1 MAIKNRFSPHL
12 VSSSSMQLLL
22 LYSEKD
28 FSYLRLDQLS
38 DPFPQYNSFLMDGRK
53 PSAGDK
59 NLLPNLAVLEKNS
72 SRIKIKKCLTIWLC
86 RIMFFLLKIVGNN
99 HTPNV
104 FILTKLF
111 SKHSE
116 VLLIRKTEFSKALT
130 YWIWAYYWPLKPS
143 SPPKL
148 SFFIVIVQPQILLT
162 QLRKGTFLQL
172 ILKKKSEILKKLTAK
187 VHIKAS
193 KATSNKQKLNLPW
206 RRRKK

>member
-86 RIMFFLLKIVGNN
+86 RIMFFLLKIVSNN

-148 SFFIVIVQPQILLT
+148 SFFIVIV
-162 QLRKGTFLQL
+162 
-172 ILKKKSEILKKLTAK
+172 
-187 VHIKAS
+187 
-193 KATSNKQKLNLPW
+193 
-206 RRRKK
+206 